1 MNKMKVGGSE
11 MPIKFSINQ
20 TDEFCELRDISLKQ
34 YYELLAGFES
44 GNYRFKDIRGLI
56 WSALKEGARI
66 EGVPFEYDE
75 YQIGEFMDEDPAR
88 YITEALKHLVETLPK
103 PTDNGTAKKKKAPAR
118 NYKT

>member
-1 MNKMKVGGSE
+1 MDINGKD
-11 MPIKFSINQ
+11 MPVKFSINQ
-20 TDEFCELRDISLKQ
+20 TDLFCELRDISLKE
-34 YYELLAGFES
+34 YYELFAGFGT

-88 YITEALKHLVETLPK
+88 YIKEAMQQLIETLPK
-103 PTDNGTAKKKKAPAR
+103 PTDNGTAKKKKAKPQP
-118 NYKT
+118 YKT